1 MTQYTAQSVYDYLAL
16 GKAGDYV
23 DFKFDGI
30 NGKARITRLTN
41 HFCTMPTCEVK
52 FNDGTKFEEY
62 RPSVM
67 LPLIELLMA
76 L

>member
-16 GKAGDYV
+16 GKAGDFV
-23 DFKFDGI
+23 DFKFEE
-30 NGKARITRLTN
+30 NGGNARITRLTN
-41 HFCTMPTCEVK
+41 HFCTMPTCEVEIS
-52 FNDGTKFEEY
+52 NGTKFVEH
-62 RPSVM
+62 RPSVL